1 MTGSLA
7 GSPSGAASSGE
18 PAQIVAL
25 GDAIVDVLARRDEDF
40 LVECGVLKGTM
51 RLLADGEAETL
62 AAAMTAS
69 GKVEEVP
76 GGSAANSLA
85 GAAALGARCR
95 FIGQTGNDRLGRL
108 FARHMADLDI
118 AFDTPPTGDAPTG
131 RCFILVTPDGE
142 RTMQTSPA
150 ASHRLTPDAL
160 DEHAIRAC
168 DTLFLEGYLWGP
180 ETPRRAMRR
189 AIEIARAER
198 RRIAFTLSD
207 SIALPGRRDTI
218 LGLLRDGGVDVL
230 FANEYEAKLMSGID
244 DFDASMRFLSGLV
257 PLPVITRGAAGA
269 VAMWK
274 GDMVERPAATPRAIV
289 DTTGAG
295 DQFAAG
301 FLAALIAGRDIS
313 DSLDTGAR
321 NAAEVLGHVGARPL
335 KRMEI

>member
-1 MTGSLA
+1 MNRD
-7 GSPSGAASSGE
+7 

-25 GDAIVDVLARRDEDF
+25 GDAIVDVLAQRGEDF

-62 AAAMTAS
+62 ARAMADS
-69 GKVEEVP
+69 GAVEEVP

-95 FIGQTGNDRLGRL
+95 FIGLTGDDRLGRL
-108 FARHMADLDI
+108 FKRHMADLDI
-118 AFDTPPTGDAPTG
+118 AFDTPAHDSSPTG

-150 ASHRLTPDAL
+150 ASHCLTAEAL
-160 DEHAIRAC
+160 DEEAIRGC

-180 ETPRRAMRR
+180 DTPRAAMRR
-189 AIEIARAER
+189 AIEIARGEG

-207 SIALPGRRDTI
+207 SIALPGRRDSI
-218 LGLLRDGGVDVL
+218 VKLVRDGGVDVL

-244 DFDASMRFLSGLV
+244 DFDAAMRFLAGIC
-257 PLPVITRGAAGA
+257 PLPVVTRGAAGA
-269 VAMWK
+269 VAMWQ
-274 GDMVERPAATPRAIV
+274 GEQVARPAARPEAIV

-301 FLAALIAGRDIS
+301 FLAALIDGRDVVQC
-313 DSLDTGAR
+313 LDTGAR
-321 NAAEVLGHVGARPL
+321 NAAAVLGHVGARPL
-335 KRMEI
+335 ARTPLKKMEL

>member
-1 MTGSLA
+1 MTGA
-7 GSPSGAASSGE
+7 HDNGE

-51 RLLADGEAETL
+51 RLLADEEAQGL
-62 AAAMTAS
+62 AAAMDAS
-69 GKVEEVP
+69 GAVEEVP

-85 GAAALGARCR
+85 GAAALGIRCR
-95 FIGQTGNDRLGRL
+95 FIGQTGEDRLGRL
-108 FARHMADLDI
+108 FKRHMADLDI
-118 AFDTPPTGDAPTG
+118 AFDTPPIVDAPTG

-160 DEHAIRAC
+160 DEDAIRGC

-180 ETPRRAMRR
+180 ETPRRAMLR
-189 AIEIARAER
+189 AIEIARAEG

-218 LGLLRDGGVDVL
+218 LKLVQDGGVDVL
-230 FANEYEAKLMSGID
+230 FANEYEARLMSGVD
-244 DFDASMRFLSGLV
+244 DFDASMRFLSDLV
-257 PLPVITRGAAGA
+257 KLPVITRGAAGA
-269 VAMWK
+269 TAMWRGEK
-274 GDMVERPAATPRAIV
+274 IERPAARPEAIV

-313 DSLDTGAR
+313 DSLDVGAR
-321 NAAEVLGHVGARPL
+321 NAAAVLGHVGARPL